1 MSGMYAFD
9 WGSLG
14 GGNYEFQYVALDGN
28 GQILNQQSGTFN
40 TSNPNAPSV
49 SAQTPLA
56 IGGPGRAFVSNS
68 GINGMGSGLQLIN
81 QGADAASVEMRYR
94 LKNSNGDWLTPGT
107 SFAANNSFGIGSFV
121 LDPAGLSGM
130 VNGNQYDVQFIIKNS
145 SGTVLR
151 TATGTI
157 TKDTSGLNISPLQVA
172 PKLTFTQPTTAKT
185 LDIRYRLVNTGTYSL
200 PIRLTTIGNGQ
211 FEWDPT
217 SLISNFSN
225 TYDYD
230 FDIQAQDADGMLV
243 NHNQVNV
250 RLGATTS
257 QLSSQIIALPQVLR
271 IKPTQTGINYMQ
283 LSYRVK
289 GSSTD
294 YSFLNNKVTASTN
307 DDGSKEYRFELPATL
322 TAGDYEYRYT
332 AYAADTVDA
341 NGDPVQTA
349 LGSSTGYFTAG
360 TTGRAS
366 RLDWVIATNGNVN
379 SPSPK
384 ISRSQSYNAFG
395 DIVTE
400 TDGRGNVTSYTY
412 NTLGAMTKK
421 VAPKVS
427 ITAEN
432 GAVNANA
439 TPTTEYTYDALGRV
453 IAVKDANGNLNTQ
466 VWRAGSTEEGNIT
479 LEKHADG
486 GIKAAG
492 FDIFGNKRTE
502 YDELATSRTTSAAD
516 ATHRTDY
523 TYDKENRLTKVEHQ
537 ARNAD
542 GSGRSVDQYSYD
554 AVGNRISHT
563 NADNNTEK
571 TTYDSLGRVT
581 KTTSFMGFDTS
592 YAYTYLNNL
601 TGVGGATVGGWQKVT
616 IDTVGRTLTDKLDM
630 FNHLTWHEDLGGHQ
644 FTYSYNQA
652 GWLMSQTGTS
662 GQNIAYSYYNNGYIQ
677 SIQDKAVGM
686 YTYYQYDD
694 DGNKTF
700 EGYISLKDAQ
710 NFAAGAKDYYQYATI
725 TYDAMNRMTSVVD
738 PKAAISYEYDAV
750 GNRRM
755 VHSEYY
761 DGANGSRQIQEYWYK
776 YDSMNR
782 FLITMGAL
790 NGARSGTSTSITRS
804 TTGVDITYNAT
815 GQRTQAINGSDNT
828 TEGYSYTN
836 DGYLTDVKINGTLSS
851 QRTND
856 ALGRV
861 TTYQQFG
868 SNASTKNTTYD
879 KDNRV
884 TQETGTDGT
893 TNYYYYTDKNDE
905 AATANAAG
913 KGGLAR
919 VENKKDNTTV
929 NTYYAYQYWDDAKQ
943 FAITNQGY
951 NPTLKGNNNFWKPGY
966 SELKYDVN
974 GHLVGANDAGNDG
987 IRGTADDRTFRYV
1000 NDAQGL
1006 ILFRDEIAGGTINRV
1021 QRYYYVDGK
1030 RIGDVGN
1037 DGDVRTDYVQA
1048 MAKRSQ
1054 SKPDYKNWK
1063 PVSSADF
1070 DQNYEPI
1077 SPSYPGFAASTYTV
1091 KNGDT
1096 LQSIA
1101 RSVWGDG
1108 DMWYLIA
1115 DANGLT
1121 NSNSLTAGQVLTI
1134 PNKVTNI
1141 HNNSGTYRVYNPG
1154 EAIGDVNP
1162 TLPTAPPVPRKKKKG
1177 CGGFASII
1185 VAAVAV
1191 VATIYTAGAAAAAM
1205 GVTGASS
1212 ATLGA
1217 TMASGMAAL
1226 GGSSVAAAAIGGAV
1240 GSIAGQLA
1248 GNALGVQSG
1257 FSWSAV
1263 ATAGLT
1269 SGVLSTGPMKALT
1282 QAVSGAVNGGYAAVA
1297 ARAVVS
1303 NVVGQGIG
1311 NITGSQKGFSW
1322 SSVAVAGVGAV
1333 AGAALTENLGLNKL
1347 SPDMSVVGAKFG
1359 RAAVDA
1365 GAFALTQLVIKG
1377 GKVNWMQVASDTVT
1391 NFIQNGPEVGEGHDD
1406 VSKALTL
1413 GAYKDGL
1420 LAEYIR
1426 DPSVSNNSLKKVLP
1440 PTDYLLVEMAETF
1453 NLTREQA
1460 LQQIHDNLV
1469 SRSAKSMAL
1478 VGMIADVQGVGAP
1491 LDDSIYANA
1500 GLSRGAVSAYANG
1513 LTTSMENVASING
1526 YLGSLG
1532 YTNTS
1537 TEWVPTAG
1545 LGGLGDF
1552 TSQAGSYIS
1561 VVNPALGGLV
1571 GSLGV
1576 MLQSADQ
1583 IPEVRAKIG
1592 QLQDTLKDKLESYV
1606 AAKGDAALLS
1616 KIPDMDNELIQKA
1629 FSGVIEMGLKASN
1642 KIEGSLKNMLERSPN
1657 PWIKSMG
1664 VAVDKGFKYAQT
1676 SGFVGEAITE
1686 IVLDESHMYAEDS
1699 VRAITNRSNQGVDI
1713 IAKPLWGTNV
1723 GKWVGF
1729 EVKSSIS
1736 NNFKMSSDQKEG
1748 AAKYLRTRID
1758 KLADGKGAYG
1768 RGLDESTQAFARMVQ
1783 REQGRTPYHG
1793 YAILNGYIN
1802 DNSPQSSIQIWNK
1815 MMSSPKLH
1823 GRP

>member
-1162 TLPTAPPVPRKKKKG
+1162 TLPTAPPVPRKKKGG
-1177 CGGFASII
+1177 CGGFASIL
-1185 VAAVAV
+1185 VAV
-1191 VATIYTAGAAAAAM
+1191 VTLAVTVIAT
-1205 GVTGASS
+1205 AS
-1212 ATLGA
+1212 LGP
-1217 TMASGMAAL
+1217 
-1226 GGSSVAAAAIGGAV
+1226 IGGAAV
-1240 GSIAGQLA
+1240 GNLAGQVT
-1248 GNALGVQSG
+1248 GNVLGVQKG
-1257 FSWSAV
+1257 FDFKSFATSV
-1263 ATAGLT
+1263 ATAGITEGLIGGTPLAEGGKTMGLFGSKLAETFT
-1269 SGVLSTGPMKALT
+1269 STAGL
-1282 QAVSGAVNGGYAAVA
+1282 VA
-1297 ARAVVS
+1297 ARAVVG

-1311 NITGSQKGFSW
+1311 NLTGLQKGFSW
-1322 SSVAVAGVGAV
+1322 SSVAAAGVGA
-1333 AGAALTENLGLNKL
+1333 A
-1347 SPDMSVVGAKFG
+1347 
-1359 RAAVDA
+1359 A
-1365 GAFALTQLVIKG
+1365 GAFIGDKVGNALKTGDGLSKADSFITAASQGVASSVVSQLTQIALDGKG
-1377 GKVNWMQVASDTVT
+1377 KLSWANVA
-1391 NFIQNGPEVGEGHDD
+1391 ING
-1406 VSKALTL
+1406 VSA
-1413 GAYKDGL
+1413 
-1420 LAEYIR
+1420 
-1426 DPSVSNNSLKKVLP
+1426 
-1440 PTDYLLVEMAETF
+1440 
-1453 NLTREQA
+1453 
-1460 LQQIHDNLV
+1460 
-1469 SRSAKSMAL
+1469 
-1478 VGMIADVQGVGAP
+1478 GVGALAGYYNPKDGGRLAKADSVFTGQQINVAGDNTDLQLEKIAVTAKWTDPVKQLIDDTADQLMRFSSGQQFVDYAAEKVRTSTGSNLAGFATYTVGNSIRNILNAPRMATEALKYGYTRAGQIGSAVYQDP
-1491 LDDSIYANA
+1491 LNA
-1500 GLSRGAVSAYANG
+1500 GVGIGKSILNFGPEAFNGATNLTKMSLNGLSYGLDAFGSDAGKTFRATNAYNLPTQQYNGDAQLGGAIGVGVLSAIGPDAVSKLDAFVSKNLSETLSFGEIRDTFDAFPLEKRIPNLIAGEKRENLVLSELKAKYPNATIQKQVYLRNADNKIAKDPLSNNEG
-1513 LTTSMENVASING
+1513 RRLDFVVIQEGKVLEAVEVTSMKADKAFQLTKEDNIRSSGGTFIRDR
-1526 YLGSLG
+1526 
-1532 YTNTS
+1532 S
-1537 TEWVPTAG
+1537 T
-1545 LGGLGDF
+1545 
-1552 TSQAGSYIS
+1552 
-1561 VVNPALGGLV
+1561 
-1571 GSLGV
+1571 
-1576 MLQSADQ
+1576 
-1583 IPEVRAKIG
+1583 G
-1592 QLQDTLKDKLESYV
+1592 QLID
-1606 AAKGDAALLS
+1606 
-1616 KIPDMDNELIQKA
+1616 
-1629 FSGVIEMGLKASN
+1629 
-1642 KIEGSLKNMLERSPN
+1642 
-1657 PWIKSMG
+1657 
-1664 VAVDKGFKYAQT
+1664 
-1676 SGFVGEAITE
+1676 
-1686 IVLDESHMYAEDS
+1686 
-1699 VRAITNRSNQGVDI
+1699 
-1713 IAKPLWGTNV
+1713 
-1723 GKWVGF
+1723 
-1729 EVKSSIS
+1729 IS
-1736 NNFKMSSDQKEG
+1736 NVKTF
-1748 AAKYLRTRID
+1748 
-1758 KLADGKGAYG
+1758 
-1768 RGLDESTQAFARMVQ
+1768 LDR
-1783 REQGRTPYHG
+1783 R
-1793 YAILNGYIN
+1793 N
-1802 DNSPQSSIQIWNK
+1802 
-1815 MMSSPKLH
+1815 
-1823 GRP
+1823 

>member
-360 TTGRAS
+360 TNGSAS

-782 FLITMGAL
+782 FLITMGTL
-790 NGARSGTSTSITRS
+790 NGTRSGTSTSIS
-804 TTGVDITYNAT
+804 KGSTGVDITYNFL

-836 DGYLTDVKINGTLSS
+836 DGYLTDVKINGTLASRRS
-851 QRTND
+851 ND

-861 TTYQQFG
+861 YTYQQFG
-868 SNASTKNTTYD
+868 SNASIKNTTYD

-893 TNYYYYTDKNDE
+893 TNYYYYTDKND
-905 AATANAAG
+905 NASTVDVAG
-913 KGGLAR
+913 RGGLAR
-919 VENKKDNTTV
+919 TKNDSDGDGKDSTGTIV

-951 NPTLKGNNNFWKPGY
+951 NATLRGNNDLWKSGY

-974 GHLVGANDAGNDG
+974 GHLAGAVDRSGN
-987 IRGTADDRTFRYV
+987 RSFRYV

-1054 SKPDYKNWK
+1054 SKPDYKHWK

-1162 TLPTAPPVPRKKKKG
+1162 TLPTAPPVPRKKKGG
-1177 CGGFASII
+1177 CGGFAQLI
-1185 VAAVAV
+1185 VAAVAIAV
-1191 VATIYTAGAAAAAM
+1191 TVATYG
-1205 GVTGASS
+1205 S
-1212 ATLGA
+1212 LGA
-1217 TMASGMAAL
+1217 VASAAL
-1226 GGSSVAAAAIGGAV
+1226 GNIAGQVTGNVLGVQKGFDFKSFATSVATAAVLDYTPVKDAIGKLAGTVGNAV
-1240 GSIAGQLA
+1240 GS
-1248 GNALGVQSG
+1248 N
-1257 FSWSAV
+1257 
-1263 ATAGLT
+1263 
-1269 SGVLSTGPMKALT
+1269 
-1282 QAVSGAVNGGYAAVA
+1282 YAAVA
-1297 ARAVVS
+1297 ARAVAG
-1303 NVVGQGIG
+1303 NVISQGVG
-1311 NITGSQKGFSW
+1311 NLTGSQKGFSW
-1322 SSVAVAGVGAV
+1322 SSVAISSIGAA
-1333 AGAALTENLGLNKL
+1333 AGAAISDKLGYSTTDAQGITRPTDTKFGT
-1347 SPDMSVVGAKFG
+1347 DFG
-1359 RAAVDA
+1359 RAATTA
-1365 GAFALTQLVIKG
+1365 GAFALTQLVVKG
-1377 GKVNWMQVASDTVT
+1377 GKVNWTQVASDTVT
-1391 NFIQNGPEVGEGHDD
+1391 NFIQNKAESEQIDQNAKLVKQQRLAQGNTSESDSATRLFKANQAYAEANQPIGGMTGIAPAQGGMALAAAAANATDEVIAAAYMKQQTDQTATMPLLFTSVPKEGGLAASNDFGKLQRGGL
-1406 VSKALTL
+1406 SL
-1413 GAYKDGL
+1413 GWSTAQDERVVFNQSQYQTQTKL
-1420 LAEYIR
+1420 IN
-1426 DPSVSNNSLKKVLP
+1426 SVSNQSVSLSSNAIREDLQSKVNGTESLKSGSF
-1440 PTDYLLVEMAETF
+1440 D
-1453 NLTREQA
+1453 
-1460 LQQIHDNLV
+1460 
-1469 SRSAKSMAL
+1469 
-1478 VGMIADVQGVGAP
+1478 
-1491 LDDSIYANA
+1491 
-1500 GLSRGAVSAYANG
+1500 
-1513 LTTSMENVASING
+1513 LTTSLISMGNDASNFGDWIVGAEKTVLGLTKVEGLNVLQKAGELQKSNKIKVGGAFDLEYAKENIFKSPDGKTVQSLASNATKYSLVFKGFALAGNVATGVEETAFILRTPEGKRMQAFGSSVTNVVG
-1526 YLGSLG
+1526 DTGSTAGGMYLGAFLG
-1532 YTNTS
+1532 ALTGPAAPIAIP
-1537 TEWVPTAG
+1537 VLAAG
-1545 LGGLGDF
+1545 LG
-1552 TSQAGSYIS
+1552 Y
-1561 VVNPALGGLV
+1561 GGHKV
-1571 GSLGV
+1571 WDE
-1576 MLQSADQ
+1576 SAKPFYRELWTG
-1583 IPEVRAKIG
+1583 IPE
-1592 QLQDTLKDKLESYV
+1592 
-1606 AAKGDAALLS
+1606 
-1616 KIPDMDNELIQKA
+1616 
-1629 FSGVIEMGLKASN
+1629 
-1642 KIEGSLKNMLERSPN
+1642 
-1657 PWIKSMG
+1657 
-1664 VAVDKGFKYAQT
+1664 
-1676 SGFVGEAITE
+1676 
-1686 IVLDESHMYAEDS
+1686 
-1699 VRAITNRSNQGVDI
+1699 
-1713 IAKPLWGTNV
+1713 
-1723 GKWVGF
+1723 
-1729 EVKSSIS
+1729 
-1736 NNFKMSSDQKEG
+1736 
-1748 AAKYLRTRID
+1748 
-1758 KLADGKGAYG
+1758 
-1768 RGLDESTQAFARMVQ
+1768 
-1783 REQGRTPYHG
+1783 
-1793 YAILNGYIN
+1793 
-1802 DNSPQSSIQIWNK
+1802 
-1815 MMSSPKLH
+1815 PKK
-1823 GRP
+1823 